1 MLSHSRSKELQNKSL
16 LTLGRDRRTDPVL
29 SRYGP
34 ASEPA
39 LTCQSDFSF
48 SLYYCTEG
56 QLQAS
61 HMGCL
66 DICGHT
72 LKRFFSCYQ
81 VLWLPL
87 RFTPSL
93 YQTSPCKAVA
103 CEMLRN
109 QAKCSFYEAMPSL
122 KIPLLLLRGQRDI
135 NLGAGYVS
143 LG

>member
-48 SLYYCTEG
+48 SLYHCTEG

-66 DICGHT
+66 DIMWTRIEKVFQLSSVVVAASVH
-72 LKRFFSCYQ
+72 SQ
-81 VLWLPL
+81 SLPDE
-87 RFTPSL
+87 SL
-93 YQTSPCKAVA
+93 
-103 CEMLRN
+103 
-109 QAKCSFYEAMPSL
+109 
-122 KIPLLLLRGQRDI
+122 
-135 NLGAGYVS
+135 
-143 LG
+143 